1 VTPGTAAMAQ
11 PMEHVGCRSQPVS
24 TPTAQ
29 WPAASHVFW
38 QHLSE
43 TSTAAGCDDAST
55 LPPTVAAH
63 AHSNRTTECL
73 AIINGIRLLRAL
85 LARG

>member
-1 VTPGTAAMAQ
+1 
-11 PMEHVGCRSQPVS
+11 MEHVGCRSQPVS

-38 QHLSE
+38 QDSE
-43 TSTAAGCDDAST
+43 TSTAAGWNDASM

-63 AHSNRTTECL
+63 AHSTRTIEYL
-73 AIINGIRLLRAL
+73 AIINGIRLMRAL
-85 LARG
+85 LTRG

>member
-1 VTPGTAAMAQ
+1 MAQ

-38 QHLSE
+38 QDSE

-55 LPPTVAAH
+55 LPAVAAH
-63 AHSNRTTECL
+63 AHSDRTSECL